1 MERDSKTF
9 QKMVI
14 GTPISR
20 NLRVKNTAIN

>member
-1 MERDSKTF
+1 MERESKTF

-14 GTPISR
+14 GAPIIR